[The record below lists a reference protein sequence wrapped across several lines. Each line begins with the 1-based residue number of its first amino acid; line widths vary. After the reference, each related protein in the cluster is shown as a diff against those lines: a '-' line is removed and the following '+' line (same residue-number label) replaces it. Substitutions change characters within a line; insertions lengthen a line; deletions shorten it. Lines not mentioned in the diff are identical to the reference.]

1 MKEGVRNMNENKI
14 MILSGNSI
22 EKTGNQRP
30 IELSDSYFLSDNYE
44 FGSGKHITLADG
56 TELNPQKFSGYYA
69 LQDKETN
76 ELHCISLY
84 PYNGYSNT
92 FSTQQVS
99 YFDTSDMKEYVSQT
113 WNGQGIEYIESS
125 LKTRFR
131 KNLSNY
137 NLVLIVYIT
146 DFGGLPYATI
156 QDETWHVKYM
166 GPSPLSRDLVDKI
179 KQIYV
184 LTKDINEPT
193 KLVELKS
200 EIKELEIKVI

>member
-1 MKEGVRNMNENKI
+1 MNENEI

-22 EKTGNQRP
+22 EITGNQEP
-30 IELSDSYFLSDNYE
+30 MELSDSYFLSDNYE

-56 TELNPQKFSGYYA
+56 TELNPQKCSGYYA

-84 PYNGYSNT
+84 PYKGYGNT
-92 FSTQQVS
+92 FKTSEVG
-99 YFDTSDMKEYVSQT
+99 YFDTSDMKEYTSRT
-113 WNGQGIEYIESS
+113 WIGHDIEYIESS

-137 NLVLIVYIT
+137 NLVIIELKSEEDGARSYNR
-146 DFGGLPYATI
+146 LPYVTA
-156 QDETWHVKYM
+156 QDGEWYVRYM
-166 GPSPLSRDLVDKI
+166 GPSPLSRNLVDKI

-184 LTKDINEPT
+184 LTKNINGTT
-193 KLVELKS
+193 KRVEVKS
-200 EIKELEIKVI
+200 KIKELEIEAI

>member
-1 MKEGVRNMNENKI
+1 MNENKI

-84 PYNGYSNT
+84 PYLGYGNT
-92 FSTQQVS
+92 FKTSVVG
-99 YFDTSDMKEYVSQT
+99 YFDTSDMKEYSSRA
-113 WNGQGIEYIESS
+113 WIGHDIEYIESS

-137 NLVLIVYIT
+137 NLVIIEMKS
-146 DFGGLPYATI
+146 DEDWLPYVTAK
-156 QDETWHVKYM
+156 DGEWYVRYM